1 MLTLNGKCNGFNFH
15 NFFTPITSKKQNK
28 MKKIFSRIMIVVGI
42 VATTSCTDEFLDQ
55 TSPSEMTDETVWNST
70 YYTSLRINKLYAGM
84 VDGDRT
90 YDQDITIK
98 WGLNSDVE
106 LVDGLGSNATNS
118 THYRGVGNYNAS
130 PAFSNFSNSW
140 DDMYAIIEDANL
152 NIEGIRGSSLLS
164 TSDSTTMKRYLGE
177 SLTIRAMIYFD
188 LLRYFGD
195 IPLKLESSRSDLS
208 NAYTGKTDRDAI
220 MDTLMID
227 LEEAINYLPWA
238 DDVSGY
244 TTERVTK
251 GYAHGLLAQIA
262 LTRAGWAIRE
272 EAKSGYETATDYSDP
287 VYPTQR
293 PDADTRKSL
302 YEKALEHLSAII
314 SNGVHQ
320 LNPSF
325 YDEWYL
331 LNQLTLDK
339 SYHENI
345 FEIPMGLGDS
355 GELGY
360 TVGVRM
366 NGTNTLYGYSNSSG
380 VMKVTAML
388 FYSYDPADTRR
399 DITCSPIQI
408 VQSGSQTVEEMLG
421 NTPFAIYVGKWDPR
435 MMSDTW
441 KSQNL
446 VATAKQGYGINPV
459 KLRYSQ
465 VLLYYAEVMNELAGS
480 PDARY
485 DGDAGIT
492 AREALAQVHNRAF
505 DSADLTEAQA
515 YINNISS
522 DKDSF
527 FDAIVQ
533 ENAWELAG
541 EGMRKWDLIRWNL
554 LVPKIKESKEL
565 YLQYLQD
572 GTFKETVYF
581 NYSDS
586 AKTQIDMSSITWY
599 TDPADITASD
609 YDGSESSYGSS
620 DITDTNDTQVYTN
633 LPSISSGLVGSSI
646 ESLGISGT
654 EPSVVNRYLM
664 PIGSTTIS
672 ASNGTLQN
680 SYGYTN

>member
-1 MLTLNGKCNGFNFH
+1 
-15 NFFTPITSKKQNK
+15 
-28 MKKIFSRIMIVVGI
+28 MIVVGI

-164 TSDSTTMKRYLGE
+164 TSDSTIMKRYLGE

-208 NAYTGKTDRDAI
+208 NAYTGKNDRDAI

-331 LNQLTLDK
+331 LNQLTLDQ

-446 VATAKQGYGINPV
+446 VATAKLGYGINPV

-515 YINNISS
+515 YINNIPS

>member
-1 MLTLNGKCNGFNFH
+1 
-15 NFFTPITSKKQNK
+15 
-28 MKKIFSRIMIVVGI
+28 MIVVGI

-164 TSDSTTMKRYLGE
+164 TSDSTIMKRYLGE

-208 NAYTGKTDRDAI
+208 NAYTGKNDRDAI

-331 LNQLTLDK
+331 LNQLTLDQ

-421 NTPFAIYVGKWDPR
+421 NTPFAINVGKWDPR

-515 YINNISS
+515 YINNIPS

>member
-1 MLTLNGKCNGFNFH
+1 
-15 NFFTPITSKKQNK
+15 
-28 MKKIFSRIMIVVGI
+28 MIVVGI

-293 PDADTRKSL
+293 PDTDTRKSL

-331 LNQLTLDK
+331 LNQLTLDQ

-505 DSADLTEAQA
+505 DLADLTEAQA

>member
-1 MLTLNGKCNGFNFH
+1 
-15 NFFTPITSKKQNK
+15 
-28 MKKIFSRIMIVVGI
+28 MIVVGI
-42 VATTSCTDEFLDQ
+42 VATTSCADEFLDQ

-188 LLRYFGD
+188 LVRYFGD

-262 LTRAGWAIRE
+262 LTRAGWVIRE
-272 EAKSGYETATDYSDP
+272 QAKEGYETASDYSDP
-287 VYPTQR
+287 TYPTQR
-293 PDADTRKSL
+293 PGAATRRAL
-302 YEKALEHLSAII
+302 YEKALQHWTAII
-314 SNGVHQ
+314 TNGTHQ

-325 YDEWYL
+325 KNEWEL
-331 LNQLTLDK
+331 INKLTLDQT
-339 SYHENI
+339 YRENL

-360 TVGVRM
+360 TAGVRM
-366 NGTNTLYGYSNSSG
+366 NFGDVKTTNWGYGNSSG
-380 VMKVTAML
+380 SLKVTSEL
-388 FYSYDPADTRR
+388 FYSYDPNDTRR